1 VTHFLSS
8 NRDPNV
14 LIVGASTRAAA
25 HSAIRAG
32 FSPTCADLFA
42 DADLRACARVIE
54 VMGYPRGLVAA
65 AAAAPA
71 GPWMYTGGLEN
82 HPGLVARISA
92 SRPLWGNGSEVLRA
106 IRDPWHVRQL
116 LDNAGLP
123 SLDVWPHR
131 SAPPGAD
138 GRWMIK
144 PLHGAAGRGIR
155 IWDRQLPSCTALRE
169 ADYFQERRA
178 GSAVSA
184 IYLATPQQT
193 SMLGVTRQLVGIPE
207 VHAPPFAWCGT
218 ITPIQ
223 LPGVVVEMIQNVGQH
238 LGRVAG
244 LKGLFGCDYLVD
256 DAGAWLT
263 ELNPRYPA
271 STELVERVLQA
282 PLLDWHRRACES
294 FDAGPPFLV
303 PPYLVVPPSV
313 GCFATP
319 PEGGTPARPPEVGTT
334 SAGVLGKIVLYADR
348 NWLAPDLTRFICRPM
363 MSDGWLGQSA
373 TLPYIADI
381 PVPGARIQR
390 GQPICTLFARAATEA
405 ECLQTLIRRAARL

>member
-1 VTHFLSS
+1 
-8 NRDPNV
+8 
-14 LIVGASTRAAA
+14 
-25 HSAIRAG
+25 
-32 FSPTCADLFA
+32 
-42 DADLRACARVIE
+42 
-54 VMGYPRGLVAA
+54 
-65 AAAAPA
+65 
-71 GPWMYTGGLEN
+71 
-82 HPGLVARISA
+82 VARISA

-263 ELNPRYPA
+263 EVNPRYPA
-271 STELVERVLQA
+271 STELVEGVLQA

-294 FDAGPPFLV
+294 FGGGPPI
-303 PPYLVVPPSV
+303 VVPPS
-313 GCFATP
+313 GGWGAAP
-319 PEGGTPARPPEVGTT
+319 AEGGLT
-334 SAGVLGKIVLYADR
+334 SAGVLGKIILYADR
-348 NWLAPDLTRFICRPM
+348 DCLAPDLTRFIFR
-363 MSDGWLGQSA
+363 SSRSAVVTDDGWPGQSA

-381 PVPGARIQR
+381 PVPGTRIQR
-390 GQPICTLFARAATEA
+390 GQPICTLFARAETEDD
-405 ECLQTLIRRAARL
+405 CLRKLIRRSTRIHW